1 MSKGKITLQSL
12 AEIMSEKTDRSKS
25 SSEQFLR
32 NFFSIIKEA
41 LGKDNIVK
49 IKGFGTFKMV
59 VVNARESVN
68 VNTGKRV
75 SISEYNKIT
84 FTPDKNLKE
93 RINRPF
99 AQFDSVLIDDE
110 DISIINEHNDKLPDQ
125 PVETP
130 AENIES
136 ETTVKEEFTPVATEN
151 ETAPQTIEATSAV
164 DETVENEPETGDSD
178 QEEDTPAKSHFG
190 KYCAFIFVGI
200 IVGLLVGLAFSHFY
214 STNLR
219 SSNAADKKAEAG
231 LHKKP
236 QTQKPEKTATTPLQE
251 DSLSIKQNKSIDDY
265 PQLSDGEYYIT
276 GVKTCRRIKPDYNL
290 RRYCL
295 QIYGKADVIPYVLL
309 LNNLSKEEDATI
321 GKIIKFPVLEEKT
334 INQ

>member
-41 LGKDNIVK
+41 LSKDNIVK

-99 AQFDSVLIDDE
+99 AQFESVLIDDE
-110 DISIINEHNDKLPDQ
+110 DISIINEHNDKQSDQ

-130 AENIES
+130 AENIEP
-136 ETTVKEEFTPVATEN
+136 ETTVKEKVIPVAAEN
-151 ETAPQTIEATSAV
+151 ETVPQKTKATSAV
-164 DETVENEPETGDSD
+164 DETVKNEPGADDPD
-178 QEEDTPAKSHFG
+178 QEEDTPSKSHFG
-190 KYCAFIFVGI
+190 KYCAFIFAGI
-200 IVGLLVGLAFSHFY
+200 ILGLLVGLAFSHFY
-214 STNLR
+214 STNLL
-219 SSNAADKKAEAG
+219 SSNATDKKAETS
-231 LHKKP
+231 LQKK
-236 QTQKPEKTATTPLQE
+236 QQIQESEKTATTPLQ
-251 DSLSIKQNKSIDDY
+251 DSLSSKRNKFINEY
-265 PQLSDGEYYIT
+265 PQLSEGEYYIT
-276 GVKTCRRIKPDYNL
+276 GVKTYRKIKPDYNL

-309 LNNLSKEEDATI
+309 LNNLLNEGEATI
-321 GKIIKFPVLEEKT
+321 GKVITFPVLEDKT
-334 INQ
+334 IYQ

>member
-1 MSKGKITLQSL
+1 MAKGKITLQSL

-110 DISIINEHNDKLPDQ
+110 DISIINEDNDNKQPDK
-125 PVETP
+125 PAETP
-130 AENIES
+130 VENIES
-136 ETTVKEEFTPVATEN
+136 ENTVKVEVTPVAKEN
-151 ETAPQTIEATSAV
+151 ETDPQTTETTPAV
-164 DETVENEPETGDSD
+164 DETVESEPVADEPAPEQDA
-178 QEEDTPAKSHFG
+178 PAKSRFG
-190 KYCAFIFVGI
+190 KYRPLIFAGI
-200 IVGLLVGLAFSHFY
+200 IGVLVGLAFSYFY
-214 STNLR
+214 STGLL
-219 SSNAADKKAEAG
+219 SSNATDKKAETS
-231 LHKKP
+231 LQKK
-236 QTQKPEKTATTPLQE
+236 QQIQESEKTATTPLQ
-251 DSLSIKQNKSIDDY
+251 DSLSTKRNKFINEY
-265 PQLSDGEYYIT
+265 PQLSEGEYYIT
-276 GVKTCRRIKPDYNL
+276 GVKTYRKIKPDYNL

-295 QIYGKADVIPYVLL
+295 QIYGKADVMPYVLL
-309 LNNLSKEEDATI
+309 LNNLLNEGDATV
-321 GKIIKFPVLEEKT
+321 GKVITFPVLEEKT
-334 INQ
+334 IYQ

>member
-1 MSKGKITLQSL
+1 MAKGKITLQSL

-110 DISIINEHNDKLPDQ
+110 DISIINEDNDNKQPDKPAET
-125 PVETP
+125 PVE
-130 AENIES
+130 NIKS
-136 ETTVKEEFTPVATEN
+136 ETTVKVEVTPVATQD
-151 ETAPQTIEATSAV
+151 ETTPQTTKATPVV
-164 DETVENEPETGDSD
+164 DETVESESVADEPDPEEETP
-178 QEEDTPAKSHFG
+178 TKSRFN
-190 KYCAFIFVGI
+190 KSRPLILAGI
-200 IVGLLVGLAFSHFY
+200 IGLMVGLAFSYFY
-214 STNLR
+214 STDMLNMNGTDNKMEATLQ
-219 SSNAADKKAEAG
+219 KKQ
-231 LHKKP
+231 L
-236 QTQKPEKTATTPLQE
+236 TQKDEKTATTPLQ
-251 DSLSIKQNKSIDDY
+251 DSLSTKRNKFINEY
-265 PQLSDGEYYIT
+265 PQLSEGEYYIT
-276 GVKTCRRIKPDYNL
+276 GVKTYRKIKPDYNL

-309 LNNLSKEEDATI
+309 LNNLLNEGDATV
-321 GKIIKFPVLEEKT
+321 GKVITFPVLEEKT
-334 INQ
+334 IYQ

>member
-1 MSKGKITLQSL
+1 MAKGKITLQSL

-110 DISIINEHNDKLPDQ
+110 DISIINENDDKQSVKPT
-125 PVETP
+125 EAP
-130 AENIES
+130 AENIGP
-136 ETTVKEEFTPVATEN
+136 ETTVKEEVTPVATKD
-151 ETAPQTIEATSAV
+151 ETAPQTTKATPVV
-164 DETVENEPETGDSD
+164 DETVESEPVADEPDPEEETP
-178 QEEDTPAKSHFG
+178 TKSRFN
-190 KYCAFIFVGI
+190 KYRPLIFAGI
-200 IVGLLVGLAFSHFY
+200 IGLLVGLAFSYFY
-214 STNLR
+214 STDMLNM
-219 SSNAADKKAEAG
+219 NETDKKTEAT
-231 LHKKP
+231 LQKKQ
-236 QTQKPEKTATTPLQE
+236 QTQKDEKTATTPLQ
-251 DSLSIKQNKSIDDY
+251 DSLSTKRNKFINEY
-265 PQLSDGEYYIT
+265 PQLSEGEYYIT
-276 GVKTCRRIKPDYNL
+276 GVKTYRKIKPDYNL

-295 QIYGKADVIPYVLL
+295 QIYGKADVIPYILL
-309 LNNLSKEEDATI
+309 LNNLLNEGEATV
-321 GKIIKFPVLEEKT
+321 GKVITFPVLEEKT
-334 INQ
+334 IYQ

>member
-1 MSKGKITLQSL
+1 MAKGKITLQSL

-110 DISIINEHNDKLPDQ
+110 DISIINEDNDNKQPDK

-130 AENIES
+130 VENIES
-136 ETTVKEEFTPVATEN
+136 ENTVKVEVTPVATQD
-151 ETAPQTIEATSAV
+151 ETAPQTTKATPVV
-164 DETVENEPETGDSD
+164 DETVESEPVADEPDPEEETP
-178 QEEDTPAKSHFG
+178 TKSRFN
-190 KYCAFIFVGI
+190 KYRPLIFAGI
-200 IVGLLVGLAFSHFY
+200 IGLMVGLAFSYFY
-214 STNLR
+214 STDMLNM
-219 SSNAADKKAEAG
+219 NGADNKTEATLQKKQ
-231 LHKKP
+231 
-236 QTQKPEKTATTPLQE
+236 QTQKDEKTATAPLQ
-251 DSLSIKQNKSIDDY
+251 DSLSTKRNKFINEY
-265 PQLSDGEYYIT
+265 PQLSEGEYYIT
-276 GVKTCRRIKPDYNL
+276 GVKTYRKIKPDYNL

-309 LNNLSKEEDATI
+309 LNNLLNERDATV
-321 GKIIKFPVLEEKT
+321 GKVITFPVLEEKT
-334 INQ
+334 IYQ